1 MVDAAVAMGPRWV
14 LSRYGTMLGEK
25 GKREVVAPTSLSVV
39 SPSPYDAYQTTYAPM
54 LHIVAMP
61 VQLRLFRP
69 GP

>member
-1 MVDAAVAMGPRWV
+1 
-14 LSRYGTMLGEK
+14 MLGEK
-25 GKREVVAPTSLSVV
+25 GNREVVAPTSLLPV
-39 SPSPYDAYQTTYAPM
+39 SFGQFGCRVTHAPM